1 MGTLFRAIAW
11 IGMLAVINCAC
22 GASWHEREQLR
33 NLYAEEPLYTC
44 CNLRPTEGAISDANW
59 YETSSILATPNGALP
74 FGTQVEVI
82 DVGGKS
88 FSVRTAQL
96 GEFTISLEYGNE
108 PLAEYMNKLLLKE
121 NPEDL
126 VATFPADVQDA
137 IWEARVIPGMT
148 KDQVL
153 IAIGYPPTHR
163 TPGTAAN
170 EWTYWS
176 NRWRTYKLQF
186 NRQERLSRAWGRLP
200 GPFRDVH
207 WDEK

>member
-137 IWEARVIPGMT
+137 IWEARVIPGDD
-148 KDQVL
+148 KRSSV
-153 IAIGYPPTHR
+153 
-163 TPGTAAN
+163 
-170 EWTYWS
+170 
-176 NRWRTYKLQF
+176 NRD
-186 NRQERLSRAWGRLP
+186 RLP
-200 GPFRDVH
+200 TDTSNTWHGCQRVDLLEQPVAHLQAPVQQTGATVSRVGSFARPVQGRSLG
-207 WDEK
+207 